1 MCGVSCSK
9 RVTGT
14 NLMKTGLITFFAFEG
29 IVLFEFIPQGQTVNQ
44 AYFVEVSKR
53 LHEAVHREGPELCPK
68 HWILQLTRRSLPKQF
83 VAQKSISEKQ
93 HPPSSLDLAA
103 NDLWLFTE
111 IKSALKGRRFQIIK
125 DIKKVT
131 TILQQQFQ
139 KRSNSGSNVGLCA

>member
-1 MCGVSCSK
+1 MFMCGVSCSK

-68 HWILQLTRRSLPKQF
+68 HWILQLTRRSLSKQF
-83 VAQKSISEKQ
+83 VAQKSISEME
-93 HPPSSLDLAA
+93 HPLSFPDLAP
-103 NDLWLFTE
+103 NDFCFKKKKK
-111 IKSALKGRRFQIIK
+111 KSALKGRRFQYIE
-125 DIKKVT
+125 DIKEKSEDT
-131 TILQQQFQ
+131 ETYSTKGI
-139 KRSNSGSNVGLCA
+139 

>member
-1 MCGVSCSK
+1 
-9 RVTGT
+9 
-14 NLMKTGLITFFAFEG
+14 
-29 IVLFEFIPQGQTVNQ
+29 
-44 AYFVEVSKR
+44 VEILKR
-53 LHEAVHREGPELCPK
+53 LRESVRTKRPEFRPTDG
-68 HWILQLTRRSLPKQF
+68 ILHHDNAPAHKALSAEQF
-83 VAQKSISEKQ
+83 LAQKSTTEKQ
-93 HPPSSLDLAA
+93 LPPSSLDLAA